1 MKTINTPLTE
11 QAYTERTFYEP
22 ITRFSSDGLF
32 LFVHKPLK
40 SIRFTDALGFEAVL
54 NFKDKPR

>member
-1 MKTINTPLTE
+1 MSAIDTPLTE
-11 QAYTERTFYEP
+11 QAYSERTFYEP

-32 LFVHKPLK
+32 MYVHKPLK
-40 SIRFTDALGFEAVL
+40 SIRFVDALGSDAVL